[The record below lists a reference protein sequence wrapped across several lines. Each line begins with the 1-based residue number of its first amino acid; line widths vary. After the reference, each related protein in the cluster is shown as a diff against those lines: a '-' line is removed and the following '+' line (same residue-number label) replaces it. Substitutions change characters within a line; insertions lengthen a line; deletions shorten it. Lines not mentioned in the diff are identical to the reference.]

1 MQAVH
6 DFAEK
11 YDIEYALI
19 KAIANVETKSTGF
32 YKGKPSILFERH
44 VFYRNLEKNGINPD
58 VILAEHGRGLVY
70 PKPYA
75 NRRNSPKDDRY
86 GSYDNQWVRFN
97 KAKAI
102 NEDAAIAAISMG
114 KFQVLGENWKM
125 LGYDSPKD
133 FFASNHTEDGQI
145 DAFLRYISK
154 RKGMIEALNA
164 KDFKKIKILYNGK
177 MMKDADRNGV
187 DDYVDK
193 LVKEYKREISRS
205 NERKPLVKSKTIQA
219 NTASGVGAISVLSA
233 AIPAITDLLNDQNEV
248 IGTVVAEIDNIKES
262 SASTLESIDSLVE
275 VSNSSGDANVV
286 LIIASAALV
295 VTIAT
300 NVWNVYKYLRDGGY
314 V

>member
-6 DFAEK
+6 DFVEK
-11 YDIEYALI
+11 HDIEYAI
-19 KAIANVETKSTGF
+19 TKAIANVETKSSGF

-44 VFYRNLEKNGINPD
+44 VFYRNLKKNGINPD
-58 VILAEHGRGLVY
+58 AVLAEHGRGLVY
-70 PKPYA
+70 PKPYT
-75 NRRNSPKDDRY
+75 NGRREEDRY

-154 RKGMIEALNA
+154 RKGMIEALKA

-205 NERKPLVKSKTIQA
+205 NERKPLTKSKTIQA
-219 NTASGVGAISVLSA
+219 NAASGIGAISVLSA

-248 IGTVVAEIDNIKES
+248 IGTVVAEIDNIKAS

-286 LIIASAALV
+286 LIIASVALV